1 MEPNVSIP
9 AVTLLAARAGIDPLV
24 ATGSSGEVLDDKTRE
39 EYGKRYRA
47 LLVDRVEAKKNNDL
61 GRLEQLEN
69 EMEALTNQ
77 LASATGLGGRSRA
90 QFDIEK
96 VRKSVSMA
104 VSRDIERIA
113 KSHESLGRHL
123 DVAIDSG
130 LAFRYGPER
139 DPGWVV

>member
-1 MEPNVSIP
+1 MDDE
-9 AVTLLAARAGIDPLV
+9 AR
-24 ATGSSGEVLDDKTRE
+24 EK
-39 EYGKRYRA
+39 YGKRYRA
-47 LLVDRVEAKKNNDL
+47 LVEDLAEAKENNDL
-61 GRLEQLEN
+61 GQAEKLES

-104 VSRDIERIA
+104 VSRDIERIS

-123 DVAIDSG
+123 DAAIDSG
-130 LAFRYGPER
+130 LTFRYTPER
-139 DPGWVV
+139 NQDWLT

>member
-1 MEPNVSIP
+1 MDDE
-9 AVTLLAARAGIDPLV
+9 AR
-24 ATGSSGEVLDDKTRE
+24 EK
-39 EYGKRYRA
+39 YGKRYRA
-47 LLVDRVEAKKNNDL
+47 LVEDLGEAKENNDL
-61 GRLEQLEN
+61 GQVEKLESEIK
-69 EMEALTNQ
+69 ALTNQ
-77 LASATGLGGRSRA
+77 LGSATGLGGRSRA

-130 LAFRYGPER
+130 LTFRYTPER
-139 DPGWVV
+139 NPDWLT